1 MDSTLSMAS
10 LTSTRPHKPHHND
23 PAHKGG
29 LRAVATIEFSKG
41 IAGISF
47 VLGVLWLLRQD
58 LWDVS
63 FSVLEFFHIN
73 PDRRWAQALL
83 DLADRT
89 TDRQLWTVA
98 GILVLYSILRFI
110 EAYGLW
116 KTRVW
121 AEWLAILSGLI
132 YLPFEI
138 RELLHKATP
147 LHWIVLV
154 GNLALVGY
162 VAYVRFSGLRRERR
176 SAHLVS
182 ASDDRISPAHSSPEQ
197 AYVPDSD

>member
-1 MDSTLSMAS
+1 MDRTLSMAT
-10 LTSTRPHKPHHND
+10 LTSSKPAKHHHDD
-23 PAHKGG
+23 PAHKRG
-29 LRAVATIEFSKG
+29 LRTVATIEFIKG
-41 IAGISF
+41 IAGSAF
-47 VLGVLWLLRQD
+47 VLGVLWLVRQD

-63 FSVLEFFHIN
+63 FSVLVFFHIN

-89 TDRQLWTVA
+89 TDSQLWTVA
-98 GILVLYSILRFI
+98 GILVLYSTLRFI

-121 AEWLAILSGLI
+121 AEWLAILSGLV

-138 RELLHKATP
+138 RELIHKAT
-147 LHWIVLV
+147 LFRWAILV

-162 VAYVRFSGLRRERR
+162 VAYVRVSGLRMEHR
-176 SAHLVS
+176 SAQLRETSGEHG
-182 ASDDRISPAHSSPEQ
+182 RGSP